1 MRVKRSVLIWLSAVF
16 VLLLSAACSSDE
28 SAGSS
33 ARPLVFNP
41 ETLDFSFVDSN
52 GNRLIYENVDN
63 TLIVEP
69 DIDLEELALAFCR
82 AERES
87 EDPAKFSLVALV
99 LAEGVI
105 PFIETVDRV
114 CER

>member
-1 MRVKRSVLIWLSAVF
+1 VLIWLGAVF
-16 VLLLSAACSSDE
+16 VSFLSAGCGSDGTAESSV
-28 SAGSS
+28 
-33 ARPLVFNP
+33 RPLVFNP
-41 ETLDFSFVDSN
+41 DTLDFSFVDSN
-52 GNRLIYENVDN
+52 GNRIIYESVDN

-69 DIDLEELALAFCR
+69 DIDLEELALAFCS

-99 LAEGVI
+99 LAEGVT